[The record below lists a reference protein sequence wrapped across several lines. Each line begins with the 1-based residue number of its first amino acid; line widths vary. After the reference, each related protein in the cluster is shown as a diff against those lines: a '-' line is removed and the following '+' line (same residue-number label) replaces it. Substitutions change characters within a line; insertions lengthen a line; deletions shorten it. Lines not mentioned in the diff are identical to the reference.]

1 MINIKYTGQ
10 FGNCMFQYSFAR
22 LLALHNKMNLGTHGP
37 LEIECTSV
45 PTYHEQQR
53 IETRTIDDNFYF
65 NHRCEH
71 GSTIPILDS
80 SYDYVVDGYFQD
92 ADLYN
97 NNYTT
102 VRNFFT
108 VEPLLHGSVKND
120 TLVMVR
126 LGDFNHGGSN
136 SEIIHYDWYR
146 EVFKHISGNRDFT
159 ITSNGR
165 NLVGTTEEQ
174 EQKYLSNIISVQDTI
189 IPSRTSMIE
198 EFREV
203 LSYNKVVCSNSTWAW
218 WASFL
223 GSAEK
228 IYTFN
233 QFGSFGVEKTKSHGV
248 HINNL
253 HTIRGVECV
262 IDGNFLDLSKL

>member
-1 MINIKYTGQ
+1 MISINYIGQ

-45 PTYHEQQR
+45 PAYEEQER
-53 IETRTIDDNFYF
+53 LETRIIDDNFYF
-65 NHRCEH
+65 NHRCKH
-71 GSTIPILDS
+71 GSTIPILDP
-80 SYDYVVDGYFQD
+80 SYDYVVSGYFQD

-97 NNYTT
+97 NNYNT
-102 VRNFFT
+102 VKNFFT
-108 VEPLLHGSVKND
+108 IEPILSDRVKNN

-126 LGDFNHGGSN
+126 LGDFNHSGHN
-136 SEIIHYDWYR
+136 SEIIHYNWYHK
-146 EVFKHISGNRDFT
+146 VFKYISGSKDFT

-174 EQKYLSNIISVQDTI
+174 EQKYLSNIISPQDVI

-203 LSYNKVVCSNSTWAW
+203 LSYNSIVCSNSTWAW

-223 GSAEK
+223 SSARE

-233 QFGSFGVEKTKSHGV
+233 QFGSFGVSETKSHGV

-253 HTIRGVECV
+253 HKIRGVECV
-262 IDGNFLDLSKL
+262 IDGNFLDISKL